1 MTREEEI
8 RARASNGNAYEPN
21 LDDDEIYVI
30 MQRDDVEYLLN
41 ELDKRNGIIKELR
54 ITLGEIAHLWKESA
68 ERAEE
73 NTKIKG
79 RIGDW
84 FKLLLESIGWGL
96 FLGLIAFLFY
106 RSILGAMFEFST
118 ATVMFYAFSLFY
130 RHLKRKW

>member
-1 MTREEEI
+1 MTREGEI
-8 RARASNGNAYEPN
+8 RAKIANGNTYVPST
-21 LDDDEIYVI
+21 DDDEIYVI

-41 ELDKRNGIIKELR
+41 ELEKRDKVITELR
-54 ITLGEIAHLWKESA
+54 ITLGEIAQL
-68 ERAEE
+68 
-73 NTKIKG
+73 KG
-79 RIGDW
+79 WAGGW

>member
-8 RARASNGNAYEPN
+8 RAKVVNGNTYAPST
-21 LDDDEIYVI
+21 DDDEIYVI
-30 MQRDDVEYLLN
+30 MQRDDVVYLLD
-41 ELDKRNGIIKELR
+41 ELEKRDRVITELHL
-54 ITLGEIAHLWKESA
+54 TLDEILQLWKESC

-73 NTKIKG
+73 NTEIKG

-118 ATVMFYAFSLFY
+118 AT
-130 RHLKRKW
+130 